1 MTTESMCGLGK
12 GLHLSLLD
20 RLIDGFLLELC
31 GGLGGDLSSSP
42 YVTRAH
48 CNLQHNATEEI
59 SVCKSRL
66 ALLPAVL
73 WRNRATGHVKQRER
87 GGLSQVD

>member
-59 SVCKSRL
+59 SLQQSRLVL

-87 GGLSQVD
+87 RG